1 MGMPRVSSFLMSTWQ
16 HVKTPHPPHPA
27 RYYNMVAPHAADE
40 LVAGVMQTN
49 KADATFSFFLA
60 GIPSTVND
68 PSKLVCFNMTFA
80 SLTT

>member
-1 MGMPRVSSFLMSTWQ
+1 
-16 HVKTPHPPHPA
+16 
-27 RYYNMVAPHAADE
+27 MVAPHAADE

-80 SLTT
+80 SLAT